1 MLLKIKMNKL
11 SSIEIDK
18 LDFIPIKQGDLLYHE
33 GPLLSVFKDALS
45 DNFYL
50 YKWSD
55 WDNKTHR
62 WLVFKVSVKGLK
74 SFFDGQTSIRQ
85 LILEQPFSYF
95 LDLDTHLEPVN
106 IALVASANIPQN
118 YLPEQDSYFNALDF
132 ESYALVLQKELKEGA
147 LVLA

>member
-1 MLLKIKMNKL
+1 MNKL

-55 WDNKTHR
+55 CDDKAHR

-74 SFFDGQTSIRQ
+74 SFFDGQISIRH
-85 LILEQPFSYF
+85 LILAQPFSYF
-95 LDLDTHLEPVN
+95 LDLDNQLEPVN
-106 IALVASANIPQN
+106 IALVASANIPKN
-118 YLPEQDSYFNALDF
+118 YLPEEDSYFDALDF
-132 ESYALVLQKELKEGA
+132 ESYALILQKELKERTLA
-147 LVLA
+147 LA

>member
-1 MLLKIKMNKL
+1 MNKL

-55 WDNKTHR
+55 CDDKAHR
-62 WLVFKVSVKGLK
+62 WLVFKVSSKGLK
-74 SFFDGQTSIRQ
+74 SFFDGHA
-85 LILEQPFSYF
+85 LI
-95 LDLDTHLEPVN
+95 
-106 IALVASANIPQN
+106 
-118 YLPEQDSYFNALDF
+118 
-132 ESYALVLQKELKEGA
+132 
-147 LVLA
+147 

>member
-1 MLLKIKMNKL
+1 MNKL

-55 WDNKTHR
+55 CDDKAHR
-62 WLVFKVSVKGLK
+62 WLVFKVSIKGLK
-74 SFFDGQTSIRQ
+74 SFFERQISIRQ
-85 LILEQPFSYF
+85 LILDQPFSYF
-95 LDLDTHLEPVN
+95 LDLDNQLEPVN

-132 ESYALVLQKELKEGA
+132 ESYALVLQQELKERA
-147 LVLA
+147 LALA

>member
-1 MLLKIKMNKL
+1 MNKL
-11 SSIEIDK
+11 SSIGIDK

-55 WDNKTHR
+55 CDAKAHR
-62 WLVFKVSVKGLK
+62 WLVFKVSTKDLK

-85 LILEQPFSYF
+85 LILGQPFSYF
-95 LDLDTHLEPVN
+95 LDLDNQLEPIS

-118 YLPEQDSYFNALDF
+118 YLPDQDSYFNALDF
-132 ESYALVLQKELKEGA
+132 ENYALVLQKELKERA
-147 LVLA
+147 LVLD

>member
-1 MLLKIKMNKL
+1 MNKL

-45 DNFYL
+45 NNFYL

-55 WDNKTHR
+55 CDDKAHR
-62 WLVFKVSVKGLK
+62 WLVFKVSAKGLT
-74 SFFDGQTSIRQ
+74 SFFDGHASIRQ
-85 LILEQPFSYF
+85 LILGQPFSYF
-95 LDLDTHLEPVN
+95 LDLDNNLEPVN
-106 IALVASANIPQN
+106 IALVASAHIPPN

-132 ESYALVLQKELKEGA
+132 ESYALLLQKELKERT
-147 LVLA
+147 LVLV